1 MDKNRSELGKYLEQ
15 MRKKLSLSLREA
27 SERSGLSHSYIRD
40 LEIGYNHAT
49 KAPIKPSTQV
59 IKQLADAYQCSYE
72 ELLKK
77 AGYITDIQDHILGDD
92 LKKLIEDPTVGLILD
107 ELKDSSEEMRREAL
121 AILRFVKQ
129 NRENNKN

>member
-15 MRKKLSLSLREA
+15 MRKKMSLSLREA

-40 LEIGYNHAT
+40 LELGYNHAT
-49 KAPIKPSTQV
+49 KSPIHPSTQAL
-59 IKQLADAYQCSYE
+59 KQLANAYQCSYE

-92 LKKLIEDPTVGLILD
+92 LKKLLEDPTVGLILD
-107 ELKDSSEEMRREAL
+107 ELKDSTQDMRREAL

-129 NRENNKN
+129 NRENNKK